1 MGARIISWINSLY
14 IQRLCRPKRIQN
26 PSPRISNI
34 IRSHYT
40 DVKESN
46 RHRQHHPRT
55 HRNYPAQKIRH
66 KVQQH
71 LQTNEFRSF
80 SHYYL

>member
-46 RHRQHHPRT
+46 RHRQTCETPIGSSLNNVILT
-55 HRNYPAQKIRH
+55 HKSNQW
-66 KVQQH
+66 
-71 LQTNEFRSF
+71 LG
-80 SHYYL
+80 LM